1 MITTKNKILLKKSYE
16 VRKLLDILVNSNNIV
31 FLHIDK
37 FYGEAFEKFKQDLNF
52 SKVNISLINKD
63 RLVLPN
69 FSFVAKGPTL
79 IVYSENFFYNELI
92 SILEKNKISYE
103 VLLLKSQNYT
113 SLEKLNILIKKYSM
127 TPQKVYNLFFFFLIS
142 FYKNLIFFLNYIL
155 KIYYKQLILLFYNRL
170 FALFF
175 LYKQILISSKK

>member
-127 TPQKVYNLFFFFLIS
+127 TPQKVYNFFFFLIS